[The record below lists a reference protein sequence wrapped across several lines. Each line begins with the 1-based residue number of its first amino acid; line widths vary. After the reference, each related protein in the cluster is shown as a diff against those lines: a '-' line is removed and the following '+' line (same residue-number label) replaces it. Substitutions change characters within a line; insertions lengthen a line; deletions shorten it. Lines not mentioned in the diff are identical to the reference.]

1 MIRQSEPQIDPA
13 LPQLTGSTTPSK
25 KTFAPTFKFV
35 CVALLGLLLIG
46 ILLVTWAFPGAI
58 YLSVSVFIGILI
70 GVLATT
76 IIIET
81 LIKVR
86 TKYLI
91 RCDILE
97 DDTDVGALF
106 APVGLASIDALLNVH
121 RLHIERFADTLHL
134 ISEEAEALI
143 ERYEVLTE
151 NLAAAVIIRDETGK
165 ITYCSPFTEVL
176 TGHALS
182 EIYASKTDFFI
193 ESAHEDDQ
201 EKFKR
206 ALSVSALGEAFQF
219 RYRFI
224 HRSGIHMWAEMR
236 TVPISSE
243 DGTFLGTLSIT
254 LDITGTMRYQEQ
266 VEERNKDLQE
276 FSYMISHDLK
286 APIFTIKGMLGILKE
301 DHKSSLQGEAGEII
315 NHIEKAAERLSS
327 LVAAVLEYS
336 KITGKQSLNE
346 PVPLPSIFTDILADY
361 ANQIRDVGAQ
371 ISVDQ
376 NLPTVIG
383 DRTMV
388 YQIFSNLVGNA
399 LKYRDP
405 NRALSISIK
414 KEPKSSRG
422 LISVSIQDSGLG
434 IPSDKI
440 EGIFRPFQRAY
451 VGGIE
456 GTGIGLACVKKL
468 VHKLS
473 GTVTVVSTEG
483 TGSTFTVSLPFARET
498 KTGESNYL

>member
-1 MIRQSEPQIDPA
+1 MKQTEPQIDSD
-13 LPQLTGSTTPSK
+13 LPLCSGKEPSFTK
-25 KTFAPTFKFV
+25 SYNLSFRFIFV
-35 CVALLGLLLIG
+35 SFLGLLVTCLLLILWFAPAATYICLAG
-46 ILLVTWAFPGAI
+46 
-58 YLSVSVFIGILI
+58 FIGLLLGALASI
-70 GVLATT
+70 GM
-76 IIIET
+76 IDY
-81 LIKVR
+81 LIKNR
-86 TKYLI
+86 TTALI
-91 RCDILE
+91 NSDILE
-97 DDTDVGALF
+97 DETDVRSLF
-106 APVGLASIDALLNVH
+106 APVGLSSIDALLKIH
-121 RLHIERFADTLHL
+121 QLHIERFADTLHL

-151 NLAAAVIIRDETGK
+151 NLAAAIIIRDDAGK

-182 EIYASKTDFFI
+182 EIYSSKTDFFI
-193 ESAHEDDQ
+193 ESAHEEDQ
-201 EKFKR
+201 EKFRR

-219 RYRFI
+219 RYRFV
-224 HRSGIHMWAEMR
+224 HKSGIQMWAEMR

-286 APIFTIKGMLGILKE
+286 APIFTIKGMIGVLKE
-301 DHKSSLQGEAGEII
+301 DHKASLQGEAGEII
-315 NHIEKAAERLSS
+315 SHIEKASERLSS

-336 KITGKQSLNE
+336 KITGKQGLSE
-346 PVPLPSIFTDILADY
+346 PVPLQNIFKEILADY
-361 ANQIRDVGAQ
+361 ANQIQGLDSK
-371 ISVDQ
+371 IEIDSD
-376 NLPTVIG
+376 LPTVIG
-383 DRTMV
+383 DQTMI

-405 NRALSISIK
+405 SRPLKILIK

-422 LISVSIQDSGLG
+422 LISISINDNGLG

-451 VGGIE
+451 VGGVE

-473 GTVTVVSTEG
+473 GSVTVTSQEG
-483 TGSTFTVSLPFARET
+483 VGSTFIVALPFAREMNT
-498 KTGESNYL
+498 SGSKSR